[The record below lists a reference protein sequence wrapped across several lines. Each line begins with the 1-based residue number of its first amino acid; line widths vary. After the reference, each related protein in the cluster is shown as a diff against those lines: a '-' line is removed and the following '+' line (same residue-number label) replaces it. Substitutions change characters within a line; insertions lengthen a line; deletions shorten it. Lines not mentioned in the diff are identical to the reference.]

1 MVPKENE
8 KLIDSVCTDIA
19 IIEDVTFSCI
29 QYGKIS
35 CNKNNISYQ
44 PDFRGNKCMA
54 QSMHDSFYI
63 IKHH

>member
-1 MVPKENE
+1 VEPIKASSINMVPKENK

-35 CNKNNISYQ
+35 YNKNNISYQ
-44 PDFRGNKCMA
+44 PDF
-54 QSMHDSFYI
+54 
-63 IKHH
+63 